1 MYDTQRQPSLIKV
14 YHIPPQVLPGA
25 IAQSWH
31 PPSLST
37 HTALVRRI
45 AGQVLL
51 VSKFIVLASP
61 VPSPIVDI
69 AQYERRTD
77 FSFANSQL
85 SKREIEV
92 DVLVIG
98 GAGKNEHWYLK
109 IGPILFQAGARDFA
123 TMDATKSKLT
133 TSSYNW
139 DEVESQLGGDY
150 YILPLG
156 KATYKD
162 ADDQDEAFAKIRE
175 IRMKKA
181 AAKKGAAYKQEY
193 DDNYTR
199 VSKAVWGVDL
209 QP

>member
-1 MYDTQRQPSLIKV
+1 MFFQNTSSCFVALLYF
-14 YHIPPQVLPGA
+14 GA
-25 IAQSWH
+25 
-31 PPSLST
+31 T
-37 HTALVRRI
+37 
-45 AGQVLL
+45 LL
-51 VSKFIVLASP
+51 WASIQVLASP
-61 VPSPIVDI
+61 VPNPNVDI

-85 SKREIEV
+85 SKRAIEV
-92 DVLVIG
+92 NVDLVIG
-98 GAGKNEHWYLK
+98 GEGKNEHWYLL
-109 IGPILFQAGARDFA
+109 IGPQLFQAGARDFA

-162 ADDQDEAFAKIRE
+162 ADDQAKAFAKIRE
-175 IRMKKA
+175 IRMTKA
-181 AAKKGAAYKQEY
+181 AAKKGGNCMDYNMDVLKLEKKQRHITQEVVDAYKLEY

-209 QP
+209 RP

>member
-1 MYDTQRQPSLIKV
+1 MFFQNTPLYFVALL
-14 YHIPPQVLPGA
+14 YFGA
-25 IAQSWH
+25 
-31 PPSLST
+31 T
-37 HTALVRRI
+37 
-45 AGQVLL
+45 LL
-51 VSKFIVLASP
+51 WVSIQVLASP

-69 AQYERRTD
+69 AQYEQRTD
-77 FSFANSQL
+77 FSFANSQF

-98 GAGKNEHWYLK
+98 GTSKNEHWYLK

-139 DEVESQLGGDY
+139 DKVESQLGGDY

-181 AAKKGAAYKQEY
+181 AAKKGGNCMDYNIDVLKLLKK
-193 DDNYTR
+193 R
-199 VSKAVWGVDL
+199 AVFLRLW
-209 QP
+209 